1 MKHHRLSNVL
11 YCVCFASLLLV
22 PLLFFNWKGTV
33 SAENRMLATLPAWPK
48 SLSGISDFTSGVESW
63 LKDRM
68 GLRKELITAC
78 RLLEVYLLRHSPAE
92 NIVLGARGTIFV
104 LRAEHSRVPYEE
116 IHQALGATGEGGS
129 LYSYQLDVLQGNA
142 AAIRNALG
150 RIVFLAVPT
159 APLFRYDDMPKFL
172 RMIAPRR
179 SPANHP
185 VALALEAFSRAHPED
200 AEHFLF
206 PFAEAERLA
215 GRYALYPRKNFH
227 WSWSP
232 FTVMVSELLAK
243 RLGQPVTRYFS
254 PADFVECTTRSDL
267 SHVMGVPLV
276 NANDLCPSSAFYDG
290 MELTQLPIARAF
302 PGPAQGRSTQGT
314 YYKNTAVPD
323 GKVLVIGDSF
333 NYSLGLPLARNFR
346 EVVVLDYFGVMRETG
361 NSPHAVLR
369 HVRDAYRPEQ
379 IVVVRH
385 NVFPSLRD
393 MSGLE
398 VFFE

>member
-1 MKHHRLSNVL
+1 MKHSRLFNVL

-22 PLLFFNWKGTV
+22 PVLFFNWKGAV
-33 SAENRMLATLPAWPK
+33 SAENRMLATFPAWPK
-48 SLSGISDFTSGVESW
+48 RLSGVSDFTSGMEGW

-78 RLLEVYLLRHSPAE
+78 RLLEVYLLRHSPAK
-92 NIVLGARGTIFV
+92 NIALGSGGTVFL
-104 LRAEHSRVPYEE
+104 LRAAHGKFPIEE
-116 IHQALGATGEGGS
+116 VQNAYGLAADGSSLGPS
-129 LYSYQLDVLQGNA
+129 QLAVLEENA
-142 AAIRNALG
+142 AAIRANPA
-150 RIVFLAVPT
+150 RVVFLAVPT
-159 APLFRYDDMPKFL
+159 SPLFRYDDMPKFL
-172 RMIAPRR
+172 RMDI
-179 SPANHP
+179 SPIKTEDHP
-185 VALALEAFSRAHPED
+185 LALALEAFSRAHPED

-215 GRYALYPRKNFH
+215 DRYALYPQKNFH

-243 RLGQPVTRYFS
+243 RLGQPVTRHFS
-254 PADFVECTTRSDL
+254 PKDFVECTTRSDL
-267 SHVMGVPLV
+267 SHVMGVPLI

-302 PGPAQGRSTQGT
+302 PGPAQGQSTQGT

-333 NYSLGLPLARNFR
+333 NYSLGLPLSRNFR
-346 EVVVLDYFGVMRETG
+346 EVVVLDYFGVMRETS

-369 HVRDAYRPEQ
+369 QVRDAYRPEQ
-379 IVVVRH
+379 IVFVRH
-385 NVFPSLRD
+385 NFFPSLRD